1 MAMGIDHPE
10 VVDLVMTHEESGE
23 VMLAIVHNDVWTGS
37 PDELQLLNAKLD
49 TYASYALDG
58 QLVEDYPHADG
69 KPVRIQLECLTEPTG
84 EVAAALQSA
93 RRQLAMHGL
102 RLEVGRITPD

>member
-1 MAMGIDHPE
+1 MGIDHPE

-23 VMLAIVHNDVWTGS
+23 VMLVIVHNDAWTGS
-37 PDELQLLNAKLD
+37 AEELERLGAKLD

-58 QLVEDYPHADG
+58 QLVEDYPHAEG
-69 KPVRIQLECLTEPTG
+69 KPVRIQLECLTTPTG
-84 EVAAALQSA
+84 AVAVALQSA

-102 RLEVGRITPD
+102 RLEVGPLAPD